1 MSGVRKMT
9 ELGKDYVTENKRCYT
24 VNEISEI
31 LGISRPTVYVLLKQK
46 EFRWVQ
52 IGGIYRIS
60 KQSFDEWLDKKV

>member
-1 MSGVRKMT
+1 MSGGRKIT

-31 LGISRPTVYVLLKQK
+31 LGISRPTVYALLKQK

-60 KQSFDEWLDKKV
+60 RQSFDEWLDKKV

>member
-1 MSGVRKMT
+1 MT

>member
-1 MSGVRKMT
+1 MT

-31 LGISRPTVYVLLKQK
+31 LGISRPTVYTLLKQK